1 MKRTY
6 CSVHVLFFI
15 CSKADIFHVFIIH
28 LCVLFWDSPPPPP
41 QGFDNEF
48 IQFLKATLEK
58 YTGYGLAY

>member
-1 MKRTY
+1 MY
-6 CSVHVLFFI
+6 FSLFVVRLTFFMYLLSI
-15 CSKADIFHVFIIH
+15 CVSCFA
-28 LCVLFWDSPPPPP
+28 PPPPT